1 MRKLYSFW
9 CTLIILLIK
18 TLPSTAANA
27 SPITHYSADYASA
40 KWCYLSINSGSPSH
54 LQYIA
59 GQDYIS
65 INTTNRPSGDGYLW
79 AFIGSPEAGFKIV
92 NKLAGSTKI
101 LASPDVDTETNTG
114 GSTYPIMVTETG
126 INTKI
131 YNTTW
136 NIVTDGMGILIAREG
151 ETIYM
156 NNRGNKLAYWTNHD
170 AGSRIMISP
179 ANETLAAL
187 TTPNL
192 SPTGKTYMLVNR
204 YTGKALGDGTVTI
217 SNTETHVGTSTSV
230 TGNPYDNNNVMWTLT
245 ADGTKWTLTNKA
257 TNNKLQRS
265 ASSGYLPINSNAASY
280 HLRETGDGYYY
291 LLTYTSVG
299 TGDSEKIAL
308 NDNDNNCELW
318 MASGLRAEWE
328 LRDVTP
334 ATSITSGHYYR
345 LHNVAYNDKT
355 MRELYGKLTTEV
367 RNSSTYSQI
376 WKITTSGG
384 GYALQNALTG
394 NYIQA
399 TPGMSAQ
406 FSTGGSSAI
415 FYSHTGT
422 QNGYTTFAFDNN
434 DNGHTSLHCASSQ
447 SYNIVGWT
455 YNADASYWYL
465 EEVSLT
471 EENLATCT
479 ALRSLIAPIDGN
491 YYKFTNSSYTSRSM
505 ADGGGVVTTPP
516 TAEAYTQIWKVKKS
530 GNTYAL
536 QSAMTDKYIQ
546 SQTSTSEQYQTGAAP
561 FYFNYI
567 AKEDGGVVKVT
578 FQNPSSTWYGLH
590 SASTQSYNVVGWDYN
605 ADASWWTAKEV
616 SVDATD
622 LSNLKASLTTS
633 YTTQLETF
641 FDDTACTKLKATYK
655 DYSDSNLRSA
665 MSALPTALQ
674 DMAVAVKNNVWIDS
688 KDATWNEYEKKFR
701 IHNYEIYSSNIL
713 WKDITGTGPFAR
725 LTQPTGIT
733 ASPGDILHLFVGS
746 DVKDSDASLQ
756 AELVMGIDRSGV
768 TTTLHQGHNTIY
780 VDCDCE
786 VFITYMLNNTEKSC
800 NDYPNI
806 TVHIEG
812 GTCNGCFDMHR
823 GHTNS
828 DWAWLKTNMF
838 KDEFLHVKGESTLLN
853 CYRERVISN
862 EEQDVEKIM
871 KIWDFVF
878 DNLQSLAGCNQW
890 KSTGRYKMMTNNFDA
905 TSGNPHWSNSEFGYS
920 QPGIYHTNPNGDEG
934 IFNAHNLSNV
944 GTEGGQIWVIMHE
957 LGHGHQTPI
966 TLSGQKESSNNSL
979 AQCVNFLTANSELG
993 QQLFSTTRSSRG
1005 QGVKQMVEN
1014 FNQSGSYSWIDYAG
1028 YRYDKKIKSETNN
1041 DPGIDIW
1048 TSNRFIFQLW
1058 LYFDYM
1064 GNYPQTVRNEG
1075 FSFITALY
1083 DALRNDPLE
1092 KSTDKV
1098 NPKPATKDYLKLA
1111 QKATEITETDLSEF
1125 FEAWGFW
1132 KTEPT
1137 ISRSDDDASNKI
1149 WEIPDY
1155 STTYIQT
1162 SAEQVSTVKSSMTGY
1177 TKKAGNIMFL
1187 EDRGVGSS
1195 LDTYNGAET
1204 NTFGDVGYYGSYDN
1218 KVTTDYTATV
1228 NGTTI
1233 TMSGGTGAVG
1243 FKVYDGDGNL
1253 VAISNT
1259 NTFTVTAAVAA
1270 GVDDGT
1276 YTVKVA
1282 QGDGRDYIA
1291 ASTNHTATHYEC
1303 NIPYILKFNNTEI
1316 ARENAEVTTGNS
1328 ASNYMPSSLS
1338 DLANGF
1344 SDWITYT
1351 YNPTTITDETTEVE
1365 ITAKWNGPFQ
1375 ISDNFAS
1382 AKWYTVGIRSDR
1394 EAENHIWKYDNNTE
1408 KITTEAVAT
1417 NDYASLSNNHLF
1429 CFVGNPYQGFNIYN
1443 KTADSSKTIY
1453 KSDDYTEQAYMATV
1467 GTKFLLKASVV
1478 SGKTPANGYACFQ
1491 VGNKYLSCEA
1501 SESFNMYSWYFA
1513 NASCTCWF
1521 IAPGQYYLDFIDGLN
1536 LDAPIGAVGSSAHLM
1551 EVSNPTAAKSN
1562 LQGYRTTISENMNAD
1577 VSDPYGL
1584 GGFNGALNPFLTK
1597 GLITLGTGYW
1607 RIVNAQP
1614 RFEQDMAIFYNSG
1627 SGTITW
1633 AREKASSAVVD
1644 NVFKLTANGEKYNV
1658 YSCNAQK
1665 YMVANDGT
1673 LAETATS
1680 SATISSLGSA
1690 QFNINLAASGA
1701 PIHPSGHNTS
1711 LTPVGTS
1718 GNLISWGGDVNEPSA
1733 WYIVKADKIDIALND
1748 GRDGYEYATMYMPF
1762 DVTISGTDAYTLTVS
1777 GDYAVPHQLD
1787 ENKVPA
1793 GTGVL
1798 LRGTSN
1804 KATATI
1810 NTGTAFDKATT
1821 ALTGTYVSRQLGE
1834 KDYVLGFGSEGIGFY
1849 KLTSG
1854 KSLGAN
1860 KAYLPSSVVG
1870 EVKGFILDWSDA
1882 DGIRSI
1888 DNEDISNRENEK
1900 VIYNLAGQRI
1910 GNSQFS
1916 NHNTRLKKGIYIVNG
1931 KKIII
1936 K

>member
-1 MRKLYSFW
+1 MRKHLSFW

-79 AFIGSPEAGFKIV
+79 AFIGSPETGFKIV

-126 INTKI
+126 INTNI

-136 NIVTDGMGILIAREG
+136 NIVADGMGILIAREG

-156 NNRGNKLAYWTNHD
+156 NNRGSKLAYWTNHD

-217 SNTETHVGTSTSV
+217 SNTETHVGASTSV
-230 TGNPYDNNNVMWTLT
+230 TGTPYDNNNVMWALT

-257 TNNKLQRS
+257 TSNKLQTS
-265 ASSGYLPINSNAASY
+265 ASSGYLPINSTAASY

-334 ATSITSGHYYR
+334 ATNITNGHYYR
-345 LHNVAYNDKT
+345 LNNVAYNDKT

-367 RNSSTYSQI
+367 RNGSTYSQI
-376 WKITTSGG
+376 WQIKVSGN

-399 TPGMSAQ
+399 TPGKSTQ

-415 FYSHTGT
+415 FYAHTGT
-422 QNGYTTFAFDNN
+422 RNGYTTFAFDNN

-447 SYNIVGWT
+447 SYNVVGWE
-455 YNADASYWYL
+455 YKADASYWYL

-471 EENLATCT
+471 EEDLATCT
-479 ALRSLIAPIDGN
+479 ALRSLIAPTDGY
-491 YYKFTNSSYTSRSM
+491 YYKFTNNSYTSRSM
-505 ADGGGVVTTPP
+505 ADEGGVVTTPP
-516 TAEAYTQIWKVKKS
+516 TAETYTQIWKVKKS
-530 GNTYAL
+530 GTTYAL
-536 QSAMTDKYIQ
+536 QNAMTDKYIQ
-546 SQTSTSEQYQTGAAP
+546 SQTSASEQYQTGAAP

-567 AKEDGGVVKVT
+567 AKEDGGVVKVS

-605 ADASWWTAKEV
+605 ADASWWTIEAAAVNSE
-616 SVDATD
+616 DLTATKAA
-622 LSNLKASLTTS
+622 LSTDYS
-633 YTTQLETF
+633 TQLATF
-641 FDDTACTKLKATYK
+641 FNDAACTELKPAYAEMN
-655 DYSDSNLRSA
+655 DADLRTA
-665 MSALPTALQ
+665 MNALPTALQ
-674 DMAVAVKNNVWIDS
+674 DMAVAVKKNVWNDS
-688 KDATWNEYEKKFR
+688 KDATWNKYEKDFR
-701 IHNYEIYSSNIL
+701 IHSYDIFSNKDL
-713 WKDITGTGPFAR
+713 WRTITETGPFAH
-725 LTQPTGIT
+725 LFHPTGIQAT
-733 ASPGDILHLFVGS
+733 AGDIIYLFVGS
-746 DVKDSDASLQ
+746 NVADNDASLQ
-756 AELVMGIDRSGV
+756 AECVAGV
-768 TTTLHQGHNTIY
+768 DCRGFAFDLHQGYNIIY
-780 VDCDCE
+780 MPYDGE
-786 VFITYMLNNTEKSC
+786 IFISYLLNNASKSC
-800 NDYPNI
+800 ADYPNI
-806 TVHIEG
+806 KVHIEG
-812 GTCNGCFDMHR
+812 GTCNGCFDMR
-823 GHTNS
+823 GHKHKNS
-828 DWAWLKTNMF
+828 DWEWLKTNMF
-838 KDEFLHVKGESTLLN
+838 SGTYLHVKGNSTLLN
-853 CYRERVISN
+853 CYRKRVVNPSN
-862 EEQDVEKIM
+862 TQNVEGIM
-871 KIWDFVF
+871 SIFDFAF
-878 DNLQSLAGCNQW
+878 DNLQSLAGCDKW
-890 KSTGRYKMMTNNFDA
+890 KDTGRYKMMTNNYDV
-905 TSGNPHWSNSEFGYS
+905 TDGNPHWGHDYGYA
-920 QPGIYHTNPNGDEG
+920 QPGIRYNGL
-934 IFNAHNLSNV
+934 FNYDNLSNV
-944 GTEGGQIWVIMHE
+944 GTEGGHLWVITHE
-957 LGHGHQTPI
+957 LGHAHQDPI

-979 AQCVNFLTANSELG
+979 AQCVNFLTTNSELG

-1028 YRYDKKIKSETNN
+1028 YRYDKKIKAETNN

-1064 GNYPQTVRNEG
+1064 GNYPQTVGNEG

-1083 DALRNDPLE
+1083 DAFRNDPLE
-1092 KSTDKV
+1092 KSTDKA

-1111 QKATEITETDLSEF
+1111 QKAAEITETDLSEF

-1137 ISRSDDDASNKI
+1137 ISRSDDDALNKI

-1162 SAEQVSTVKSSMTGY
+1162 SAEQVSTVKNSMTGY

-1187 EDRGVGSS
+1187 EDRCTGST
-1195 LDTYNGAET
+1195 LPTWNNADVTTGFGET
-1204 NTFGDVGYYGSYDN
+1204 GYYGSFDN
-1218 KVTTDYTATV
+1218 KVTDPYTATV

-1259 NTFTVTAAVAA
+1259 NAFTVTAAVAA
-1270 GVDDGT
+1270 GVNDGT

-1282 QGDGRDYIA
+1282 QGDGQDYIA
-1291 ASTNHTATHYEC
+1291 ASTNHTATHYEVS
-1303 NIPYILKFNNTEI
+1303 IPYILKFKNTEI
-1316 ARENAEVTTGNS
+1316 ARDNAEVTTGNS

-1338 DLANGF
+1338 NLASEF
-1344 SDWITYT
+1344 SEWITYT
-1351 YNPTTITDETTEVE
+1351 YSPSTITDETTEVE
-1365 ITAKWNGPFQ
+1365 VTATWNGPFQ
-1375 ISDNFAS
+1375 ISDGYNS
-1382 AKWYTVGIRSDR
+1382 GKWYTVGIRSDC
-1394 EAENHIWKYDNNTE
+1394 EAENHIWKYDSNTE

-1417 NDYASLSNNHLF
+1417 NDYASLSNDHLF

-1443 KTADSSKTIY
+1443 KSVGDSKTIY
-1453 KSDDYTEQAYMATV
+1453 KNDDYTEQAYMATE
-1467 GTKFLLKASVV
+1467 GTKFLLKASDV
-1478 SGKTPANGYACFQ
+1478 SGKTPANGYTCFQ

-1501 SESFNMYSWYFA
+1501 SEPFNMYSWYFA

-1551 EVSNPTAAKSN
+1551 EVSNPTMAKSN

-1577 VSDPYGL
+1577 VSVQYGI
-1584 GGFNGALNPFLTK
+1584 GGFNGALNPFRTK
-1597 GLITLGTGYW
+1597 GLITLGTGFW

-1627 SGTITW
+1627 SGKITW

-1644 NVFKLTANGEKYNV
+1644 NVFKLTANGDKYNV

-1701 PIHPSGHNTS
+1701 PIHPNGHNTS
-1711 LTPVGTS
+1711 STTVGTF
-1718 GNLISWGGDVNEPSA
+1718 GNLISWDGGVGEPSA

-1748 GRDGYEYATMYMPF
+1748 GRDGYDYATMYMPF
-1762 DVTISGTDAYTLTVS
+1762 DVTINGTDAYTLTVS
-1777 GDYAVPHQLD
+1777 GDYAVPHQLE

-1798 LRGTSN
+1798 LRGTN
-1804 KATATI
+1804 NEATATI

-1860 KAYLPSSVVG
+1860 KAYLPSSVIG

-1888 DNEDISNRENEK
+1888 DKEDTNNGENEK

-1910 GNSQFS
+1910 GNSQS
-1916 NHNTRLKKGIYIVNG
+1916 SIHNARLKKGIYIVNG
-1931 KKIII
+1931 KKVII